1 MGFKWVVPYYQN
13 NPHQIQRYIMH
24 VHIGPYTN
32 WFGPYQLA
40 ELLCFW
46 VKKVPDEYGYKR
58 RPDWVHDFGKWLAE
72 DRNGND
78 SWLTKLCQWIE
89 SHKKRKIKVRIDN
102 YDTWSMD
109 HTLAHII
116 LPMLKQLRDTKH
128 GSPMVDLED
137 VPEHMRTTTTEDWD
151 SQKVFDFY
159 KENEPEGYDIHK
171 RWEWV
176 LNEMIFAFE
185 HLLDDSWEEAYR
197 SGHIDMQFVPCED
210 NPKLSRMVDGPNHT
224 YQCDYDGMNKV
235 YNRMDNGFRLFGK
248 YYRGLWD

>member
-1 MGFKWVVPYYQN
+1 MKVN
-13 NPHQIQRYIMH
+13 
-24 VHIGPYTN
+24 IGPYTN

-46 VKKVPDEYGYKR
+46 AKKVPDDYGYKDK
-58 RPDWVHDFGKWLAE
+58 PDWVHNFGTWLAE
-72 DRNGND
+72 DRNGKS
-78 SWLTKLCQWIE
+78 SWLNDFFLWID
-89 SHKKRKIKVRIDN
+89 SHKKRKIKIHIDK

-128 GSPMVDLED
+128 GSPLVDAED
-137 VPEHMRTTTTEDWD
+137 VPEELRMT
-151 SQKVFDFY
+151 
-159 KENEPEGYDIHK
+159 GYDDGSSQFRLKFEDDEHYEKESWEITHR

-185 HLLDDSWEEAYR
+185 HLIDDSWEEAYR
-197 SGHIDMQFVPCED
+197 SGHIDMKFVPCED
-210 NPKLSRMVDGPNHT
+210 NPKLSTMVDGPNHT
-224 YQCDYDGMNKV
+224 YKCDYDGMKKV
-235 YNRMDNGFRLFGK
+235 YDRMDNGFRLFGK